1 MKVIEYERAS
11 AISYARK
18 WALSRNPNYYN
29 FDKLGGDCTNF
40 VSQCI
45 FAGSNQMNFSKIN
58 GWYYNN
64 LNDRSP
70 AWTGVDFFYKFLT
83 TNTGLGP
90 YSAIIDKS
98 QIMPADIII
107 LGKNN
112 SDLYHSLIVTNV
124 INNEILVAS
133 HTFDTL
139 DRPLS
144 SYNFNI
150 AKYLKIKGVRTN

>member
-70 AWTGVDFFYKFLT
+70 AWTGVDFLYKFLT

-90 YSAIIDKS
+90 YSDIIDKS

-150 AKYLKIKGVRTN
+150 AKYLKIKGIRIN

>member
-1 MKVIEYERAS
+1 MKVVDYKRAN
-11 AISYARK
+11 AISYTRR

-45 FAGSNQMNFSKIN
+45 FAGSKQMNYTKPN

-64 LNDRSP
+64 LNDRAP
-70 AWTGVDFFYKFLT
+70 AWAGVEFLYEFLIE
-83 TNTGLGP
+83 NNGLGP
-90 YSAIIDKS
+90 FSEIVDKS
-98 QIMPADIII
+98 QIQPADIII

-112 SDLYHSLIVTNV
+112 GDLYHSLIVTKVYNG
-124 INNEILVAS
+124 EILVAS

-144 SYNFNI
+144 SYKFNV
-150 AKYLKIKGVRTN
+150 AKYLKIKGVRIN